1 MNVQERLELGQK
13 SRPVDELLAAYA
25 AGSLSRPLMALMSAH
40 LELKPA
46 RRAYV
51 AALEAAY
58 GILLEEIHPVPLTNR
73 DRRLVDIFASD
84 PGDTVEPGEAPAG
97 TALNGHRYHGDV
109 SNEAARANGV
119 AYRSDGEDPRGAEN
133 EIALP
138 LSLQR
143 FVGYDFEDLE
153 WRTTSGVKQSV
164 IAAGDFGE
172 ASMIRIRAGKRTPA
186 HGHQG
191 LEVTLVL
198 KGGFSDG
205 FGQYRRGDVCVA
217 DEGVEHQ
224 LIADPD
230 EDCVVFMV
238 GSAPMK
244 LVGTVDRV
252 IQLFLG
258 R

>member
-25 AGSLSRPLMALMSAH
+25 AGSLSDPLMALMSAH

-73 DRRLVDIFASD
+73 DRRLVSIFASD
-84 PGDTVEPGEAPAG
+84 AGAVERREAPTG
-97 TALNGHRYHGDV
+97 TPMNGHRYHGGV
-109 SNEAARANGV
+109 SNDADRAHGDV
-119 AYRSDGEDPRGAEN
+119 AYRSGGEGGAEN
-133 EIALP
+133 EVALP
-138 LSLQR
+138 LSLRR
-143 FVGYDFEDLE
+143 FVGRDVEDLE
-153 WRTTSGVKQSV
+153 WRTLSGVKQSV

-172 ASMIRIRAGKRTPA
+172 ASIFRIRAGKRTPA

-205 FGQYRRGDVCVA
+205 YGQYRRGDICVA
-217 DEGVEHQ
+217 DESVEHQ
-224 LIADPD
+224 PIADPD
-230 EDCVVFMV
+230 EDCAAFMV
-238 GSAPMK
+238 RAAPMK
-244 LVGTVDRV
+244 LVGTVDRM

>member
-25 AGSLSRPLMALMSAH
+25 AGSLSGPLMALMSAH

-73 DRRLVDIFASD
+73 DRRLISIFASD
-84 PGDTVEPGEAPAG
+84 AGAVERGEAPAG
-97 TALNGHRYHGDV
+97 TALNGHRFHGGV
-109 SNEAARANGV
+109 SNDAVRANGDV
-119 AYRSDGEDPRGAEN
+119 GYRSNGEGPRGVEN
-133 EIALP
+133 EIVLR

-143 FVGYDFEDLE
+143 FVRHDLEDLE
-153 WRTTSGVKQSV
+153 WRTMSGIKQSV
-164 IAAGDFGE
+164 IAAGGFGE
-172 ASMIRIRAGKRTPA
+172 ASIIRIRAGKRTPA

-205 FGQYRRGDVCVA
+205 YGQYRRGDICVA

-224 LIADPD
+224 PIADPD

-238 GSAPMK
+238 SAAPMK
-244 LVGTVDRV
+244 LVGTVDRM

>member
-1 MNVQERLELGQK
+1 VNVQERLELGQK

-25 AGSLSRPLMALMSAH
+25 AGSLSGPLMALMSAH

-58 GILLEEIHPVPLTNR
+58 GVLLEEIHPVPLTNR
-73 DRRLVDIFASD
+73 DRRLVSIFASD
-84 PGDTVEPGEAPAG
+84 TGAVERGQAPAE
-97 TALNGHRYHGDV
+97 TVLNGNRYHSDV
-109 SNEAARANGV
+109 SNEVVRANG
-119 AYRSDGEDPRGAEN
+119 YRSNGKGPLGEN

-143 FVGYDFEDLE
+143 FVDHDFEDLE
-153 WRTTSGVKQSV
+153 WRTTSGVTQSV
-164 IAAGDFGE
+164 IAAGGFGE
-172 ASMIRIRAGKRTPA
+172 AIIVRIRAGKRTPA
-186 HGHQG
+186 HGHHG

-198 KGGFSDG
+198 KGGFYDG
-205 FGQYRRGDVCVA
+205 YGQYRRGDVCVA

-230 EDCVVFMV
+230 EDCVMFVV
-238 GSAPMK
+238 RAAPMK
-244 LVGTVDRV
+244 LVGTVDRM

>member
-1 MNVQERLELGQK
+1 
-13 SRPVDELLAAYA
+13 
-25 AGSLSRPLMALMSAH
+25 MALMSAH

-51 AALEAAY
+51 AALEAAF

-73 DRRLVDIFASD
+73 DRRLVSIFASD
-84 PGDTVEPGEAPAG
+84 SAGEARAG
-97 TALNGHRYHGDV
+97 TPLNGHRYHGGV
-109 SNEAARANGV
+109 SSEAVRTNGV
-119 AYRSDGEDPRGAEN
+119 AYRSNGERAEN

-138 LSLQR
+138 LSLRR
-143 FVGYDFEDLE
+143 FVGHDFEDLE
-153 WRTTSGVKQSV
+153 WRTTSGFKQSV
-164 IAAGDFGE
+164 VTAGDFGE
-172 ASMIRIRAGKRTPA
+172 ASMIHIRAGKRAPA

-205 FGQYRRGDVCVA
+205 YGQYCRGDICVA

-224 LIADPD
+224 PIADPD
-230 EDCVVFMV
+230 EDCVVFV
-238 GSAPMK
+238 VRSAPMK
-244 LVGTVDRV
+244 LVGTVDRM

>member
-1 MNVQERLELGQK
+1 VNVQERLELGQK

-25 AGSLSRPLMALMSAH
+25 AGSLSGPLMALMSAH

-51 AALEAAY
+51 AALEAAF

-73 DRRLVDIFASD
+73 ERRLVSIFASD
-84 PGDTVEPGEAPAG
+84 AGEWEETLAG
-97 TALNGHRYHGDV
+97 TALNGHRYHGGV
-109 SNEAARANGV
+109 NGNTV
-119 AYRSDGEDPRGAEN
+119 RTNGAAYRPNGESVEN

-143 FVGYDFEDLE
+143 FVGHDIEDLE
-153 WRTTSGVKQSV
+153 WRITSGFKQSV
-164 IAAGDFGE
+164 IATGGFGE
-172 ASMIRIRAGKRTPA
+172 ASMILIPAGKRTPT

-198 KGGFSDG
+198 KGCFSDG
-205 FGQYRRGDVCVA
+205 SGQYCRGDICVA
-217 DEGVEHQ
+217 DESVEHQ
-224 LIADPD
+224 PIAEPD
-230 EDCVVFMV
+230 GDCVAFMV
-238 GSAPMK
+238 RAAPMK
-244 LVGTVDRV
+244 LVGTVDRM

-258 R
+258 H

>member
-1 MNVQERLELGQK
+1 VNVQERLELGQK

-25 AGSLSRPLMALMSAH
+25 AGSLSGPLMVLMSAH

-51 AALEAAY
+51 AALEAAF

-73 DRRLVDIFASD
+73 DRRLVSIFASD
-84 PGDTVEPGEAPAG
+84 GNVERGDASSAG
-97 TALNGHRYHGDV
+97 AVLNGHHYHGGV
-109 SNEAARANGV
+109 SKEAVRANG
-119 AYRSDGEDPRGAEN
+119 ATYRSNGAALGGAES
-133 EIALP
+133 EIVLP

-143 FVGYDFEDLE
+143 YVGQDFEDLE
-153 WRTTSGVKQSV
+153 WRTMSGLPQSV
-164 IAAGDFGE
+164 LAAGDFGE
-172 ASMIRIRAGKRTPA
+172 ASLIRIRAGKRTPP
-186 HGHQG
+186 HGHHG

-205 FGQYRRGDVCVA
+205 YGQYRRGDICVA

-224 LIADPD
+224 PIADPD
-230 EDCVVFMV
+230 EDCVVFV
-238 GSAPMK
+238 VRSAPMK
-244 LVGTVDRV
+244 LVGTVDRM